1 MKLQHLFLGSLLVL
15 GASAQALTPV
25 AKYGRLIA
33 KSVGGKGGL
42 YDSTGTNQV
51 TLRGMSMFWSS
62 EPDGYNYDHPQ
73 TVAWLQSDWLV
84 SVLRVPVG
92 VVSPSTVNKGYLDD
106 PASNLSRVL
115 AVVNGAIAQ
124 GIYVIVDWH
133 ALDGSNSG
141 SASTNGY
148 TTQAVS
154 LFGTLAAQFKNTPN
168 IMWEVWNEPTGS
180 NSDVVTHANACITAI
195 RNAGNKNLV
204 IVGSSYWS
212 SQPDQIGNVTDPQ
225 NNVAY
230 SLHFYADA
238 PGHAGYVQGSSSPLA
253 NALNKGRAVFV
264 TEWGTTG
271 ADGQTYNNDFSSA
284 SAPLLAVLDQ
294 DKVSSCNWDIGTQHM
309 TPGDLTTPVQGSAAI
324 QATAAPNGNWAASD
338 LTPSGTA
345 VRNYLRTANAGLF
358 TLPDTSLK
366 IVAPLTAT
374 PASTTTD
381 GSIHF
386 TATFS
391 KSISYSLVLTGQT
404 SKATY
409 TKTSSGNSLDF
420 VWTPASE
427 HGLAKPFV
435 AEKVTAAFSGL
446 TQSGT
451 STTVTLTLSTS
462 IQPTTSHRTALAW
475 NAQGLHLPQGAAVAG
490 NSYAVRVLDLRGH
503 EIGGTRSALAR
514 EGIGDVVLDLAPPTR
529 GSGVAFVDLAGPDG
543 QRSSIL
549 LPPVR

>member
-1 MKLQHLFLGSLLVL
+1 MKLHHLFFGSLLAL

-25 AKYGRLIA
+25 AMYGRLTA

-42 YDSTGTNQV
+42 YDSSGTKQV
-51 TLRGMSMFWSS
+51 DLRGMSMFWSS

-92 VVSPSTVNKGYLDD
+92 VVSPSNVNKGYLDD
-106 PASNLSRVL
+106 SAGNINRVL

-133 ALDGSNSG
+133 ALDAAGSS
-141 SASTNGY
+141 SSTYPSVN
-148 TTQAVS
+148 TPKAVS

-204 IVGSSYWS
+204 IVGSSGWS

-230 SLHFYADA
+230 TLHFYAEA
-238 PGHAGYVQGSSSPLA
+238 SGHAAYVNTNMV
-253 NALNKGRAVFV
+253 NAINMGRTVFV

-271 ADGQTYNNDFSSA
+271 SDGATYNNDFPKV
-284 SAPLLAVLDQ
+284 SAPLLATLDQ
-294 DKVSSCNWDIGTQHM
+294 YKVSSCNWDIGTQHM

-338 LTPSGTA
+338 LTPGGTA

-358 TLPDTSLK
+358 TLPDTTLK

-374 PASTTTD
+374 PTTATTD
-381 GSIHF
+381 GTIHF

-391 KSISYSLVLTGQT
+391 KSITYSLVLTGQT
-404 SKATY
+404 SGSVY
-409 TKTSSGNSLDF
+409 THTGTADSVDF
-420 VWTPASE
+420 LWTPASE
-427 HGLAKPFV
+427 HGLAKPYV
-435 AEKVTAAFSGL
+435 AEKVTAALSGL
-446 TQSGT
+446 TLSGT
-451 STTVTLTLSTS
+451 STSVTLTLSAS
-462 IQPTTSHRTALAW
+462 IQPTTPHRTAFAW
-475 NAQGLHLPQGAAVAG
+475 NARGLRLPSEALMAG
-490 NSYAVRVLDLRGH
+490 TSYSVRVLDLRGR
-503 EIGGTRSALAR
+503 EIGGTRSAIAR
-514 EGIGDVVLDLAPPTR
+514 EENGEMVLDLAPPTL
-529 GSGVAFVDLAGPDG
+529 GSGVAFVELAGPDG
-543 QRSSIL
+543 QRSQVL
-549 LPPVR
+549 LPPVH